1 MAYRQIINKVL
12 TRLREDTITSDWSG
26 AILDS
31 SDIDEY
37 QKLISELVNESK
49 HLVEDAWNWSC
60 LRSIQTVTTSNGT
73 VTYTMSDLNDRSRIL
88 QVIDDSNDAV
98 LTQMS
103 DELFYRYQYIG
114 TTQNGS
120 PMYYR
125 LTNNNQIS
133 FWPTP
138 DAAYNI
144 RIHAVQPQDDLTNAT
159 DTLTVSEY
167 VVILGAY
174 ALALSERGEDGGT
187 GLSPAL
193 ASFHGALHD
202 AIVQDENRSVNET
215 TWYAS

>member
-73 VTYTMSDLNDRSRIL
+73 VTYTMSNLNDRSRIL

-114 TTQNGS
+114 TPQNGS